1 LVMITIY
8 ESVCAAESATS
19 IDKICRGIK
28 ICERKANVESVKYA
42 PHKASI
48 SGINRLTDTS

>member
-1 LVMITIY
+1 MITIY